1 MICHHKELE
10 EKKMKEGT
18 LTLDVGEEYNG
29 GIDIKVDES
38 IKSIEVK
45 AAIARALNDIKGIKV
60 IQIF

>member
-1 MICHHKELE
+1 
-10 EKKMKEGT
+10 MKEGT